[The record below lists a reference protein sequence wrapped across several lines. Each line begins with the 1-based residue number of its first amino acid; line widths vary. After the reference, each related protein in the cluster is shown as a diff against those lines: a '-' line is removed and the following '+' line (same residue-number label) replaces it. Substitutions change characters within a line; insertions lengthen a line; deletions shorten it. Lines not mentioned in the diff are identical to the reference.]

1 MIITMAKLIQNKKAF
16 FNYEIPEK
24 FEAGLEL
31 KGYEAKALKSGQ
43 GSITGARV
51 LIRGGEAF
59 IVGMDIPAYQPAN
72 APSNYDSSRTRR
84 LLLHKKEIRYLEGK
98 AKERGLTLVPISVYN
113 KGNLVKLEFGA
124 GRGKKK
130 SDKREAI
137 KKREAERKIARTLKL

>member
-1 MIITMAKLIQNKKAF
+1 MSKIIQNKKVF
-16 FNYEIPEK
+16 FDYEILEK

-31 KGYEAKALKSGQ
+31 KGHEVKALKSGR
-43 GSITGARV
+43 GSIAGARV

-59 IVGMDIPAYQPAN
+59 IVGMDIQPYQPAN
-72 APSNYDSSRTRR
+72 APAGYDAGRTRR
-84 LLLHKKEIRYLEGK
+84 LLLHKKEIRFLEGK
-98 AKERGLTLVPISVYN
+98 AKERGLTLVPISVYT

-137 KKREAERKIARTLKL
+137 KKREAQRKIERALKL

>member
-1 MIITMAKLIQNKKAF
+1 VTTSNGVKNKKAF
-16 FNYEIPEK
+16 FDYEILEK

-31 KGYEAKALKSGQ
+31 KGYEVKALKNGR
-43 GSITGARV
+43 GSVTGARV

-59 IVGMDIPAYQPAN
+59 VVGMDIPPYQPAN
-72 APSNYDSSRTRR
+72 APVGYDSGRTRR

-98 AKERGLTLVPISVYN
+98 AKERGLTLVPISVYT

-130 SDKREAI
+130 SDKRETI
-137 KKREAERKIARTLKL
+137 KKREAQRKIERALKF

>member
-1 MIITMAKLIQNKKAF
+1 MISKFIQNKKAF
-16 FNYEIPEK
+16 FNYEILEK

-31 KGYEAKALKSGQ
+31 KGYEVKALKSGQ
-43 GSITGARV
+43 GSIMGARV

-59 IVGMDIPAYQPAN
+59 VVGMDIPPYQPAN
-72 APSNYDSSRTRR
+72 APSGYDPGRTRR

-98 AKERGLTLVPISVYN
+98 ANEHGLTLVPINVYI

-137 KKREAERKIARTLKL
+137 KKREAQRKIERALKL

>member
-1 MIITMAKLIQNKKAF
+1 MTTSNGVKNKKAF
-16 FNYEIPEK
+16 FDYEILEK

-31 KGYEAKALKSGQ
+31 KGYEVKALKNGR
-43 GSITGARV
+43 GSVTGARV

-59 IVGMDIPAYQPAN
+59 VVGMDIPPYQPAN
-72 APSNYDSSRTRR
+72 APVGYDSGRTRR

-98 AKERGLTLVPISVYN
+98 AKERGLTLVPISVYT

-130 SDKREAI
+130 SDKRETI
-137 KKREAERKIARTLKL
+137 KKREAQRKIERALKF